1 MLDPNKVKQFWE
13 NRSKTYA
20 TVQFESIA
28 NLEQDPE
35 NLALKI
41 RDETT
46 KVFDWLPD
54 LQGKSVLDLGAGVG
68 QWTFRFAERQA
79 KKVTAVEYA
88 DGLAKIGIK
97 EAMRRG
103 FDNVVF
109 FSSPA
114 EEFFSPE
121 LFDVIFISGLFVY
134 LNDDQAEKLLLN
146 LIKMTGKETYLLL
159 RDGSGIPKRH
169 EINNKFSDHL
179 QTEYSAIY
187 RTPDEYTAI
196 FRNAG
201 FECSKQENM
210 FPEGHR
216 LNKYPETRL
225 RLFDFKKI

>member
-13 NRSKTYA
+13 SRSKTYA

-68 QWTFRFAERQA
+68 QWTFRFAERHA
-79 KKVTAVEYA
+79 KNVTAVEYA
-88 DGLAKIGIK
+88 DGLAKIGRI
-97 EAMRRG
+97 EARRRG
-103 FDNVVF
+103 FDNVEF
-109 FSSPA
+109 ITLPA
-114 EEFFSPE
+114 EDFFRPE
-121 LFDVIFISGLFVY
+121 RFDVIFISGLFVY

-146 LIKMTGKETYLLL
+146 LEKMAGKETHLLL

-187 RTPDEYTAI
+187 RTPDEYTEI
-196 FRNAG
+196 FKNAG
-201 FECSKQENM
+201 FECLKQENM
-210 FPEGHR
+210 FLEGHT

-225 RLFDFKKI
+225 RLFNFKKI